1 MSITAPYRESSRTS
15 SRRHAIALILALLL
29 GVFAFPGS
37 GLADDR
43 PTAITYSTP
52 GDVPQLNSEM
62 LARPTK
68 RVLITNEGLYP
79 SRVTLK
85 SGERVMWESY
95 SSSATAIVF
104 EREVAA
110 SMICHSLVN
119 FSLNEDEL
127 RSSEI
132 HTGDKAS
139 FCELK
144 PGHYRYRAVRTN
156 PLVGGHVGAARR
168 IEGWI
173 VVQPPVRA
181 ATPAPAVTVSSR

>member
-1 MSITAPYRESSRTS
+1 MSTTAPSKAFSIPS
-15 SRRHAIALILALLL
+15 LRRHSIALLIALLL
-29 GVFAFPGS
+29 GVFALPGN

-43 PTAITYSTP
+43 PVAINYATP
-52 GDVPQLNSEM
+52 GTVPQLSTES

-68 RVLITNEGLYP
+68 RVLITNEALKP
-79 SRVTLK
+79 SRITLK
-85 SGERVMWESY
+85 SGERIMWESY
-95 SSSATAIVF
+95 SGSATAIVF

-119 FSLNEDEL
+119 FSIKEDEL

-144 PGHYRYRAVRTN
+144 PGKYHYRAVRAN
-156 PLVGGHVGAARR
+156 PLSGGRVGAASRLD
-168 IEGWI
+168 GWI
-173 VVQPPVRA
+173 VVEPPAGGRGA
-181 ATPAPAVTVSSR
+181 